1 MADNTIEEQ
10 YRMETVAR
18 NKVLNQIVNYD
29 DVIYAFKCD
38 KGTVINLYQKN
49 IADIKQVVN
58 DPMYLFFKTTR
69 LG

>member
-1 MADNTIEEQ
+1 MADTFEEQ
-10 YRMETVAR
+10 YKMEVVAR
-18 NKVLNQIVNYD
+18 NKVLNNIVYYD

-58 DPMYLFFKTTR
+58 DPAYLFFKTTK